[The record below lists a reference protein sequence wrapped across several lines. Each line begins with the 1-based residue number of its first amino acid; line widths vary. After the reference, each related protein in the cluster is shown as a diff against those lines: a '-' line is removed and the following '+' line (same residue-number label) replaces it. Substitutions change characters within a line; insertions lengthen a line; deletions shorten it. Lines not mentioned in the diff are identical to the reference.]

1 MRGATEAFAPAEGYF
16 SFQLAHPVRGATRRE
31 PVIFLPSAISTPAP
45 HEGCDWNFRA
55 TRPWSE
61 FQLTHSMHGCD
72 RHGRVWRRETCHFNS
87 RTRVGC
93 DKIKWYTINTP
104 KISTPAPMQGVTLAA
119 SIAMSLCSFQF
130 PHPAWGAT
138 RLIPCRPWKSDI
150 SIPAP
155 CEGCD
160 IILIKKKRRRL
171 VFQFTHPVWGAAQ
184 RLRTDIL
191 KIIIKYFNSR
201 TLMRYGLTV
210 SP

>member
-1 MRGATEAFAPAEGYF
+1 MQRCSEPATNHASAISTPAPAWGATIQTAVPFIMAWY
-16 SFQLAHPVRGATRRE
+16 FQLTHPVRGATRRE
-31 PVIFLPSAISTPAP
+31 PVIFLPSA
-45 HEGCDWNFRA
+45 
-55 TRPWSE
+55 
-61 FQLTHSMHGCD
+61 
-72 RHGRVWRRETCHFNS
+72 
-87 RTRVGC
+87 
-93 DKIKWYTINTP
+93 
-104 KISTPAPMQGVTLAA
+104 ISTPAPMQGVTLAA

-138 RLIPCRPWKSDI
+138 RLIPRRPWKSDI

>member
-1 MRGATEAFAPAEGYF
+1 MAWYFQLTHPMRGATEAFAPAEGYF

-93 DKIKWYTINTP
+93 D
-104 KISTPAPMQGVTLAA
+104 
-119 SIAMSLCSFQF
+119 
-130 PHPAWGAT
+130 
-138 RLIPCRPWKSDI
+138 
-150 SIPAP
+150 
-155 CEGCD
+155 

>member
-1 MRGATEAFAPAEGYF
+1 MSLLFFCLQRFQLPHPMRGATGTSGQRDPG
-16 SFQLAHPVRGATRRE
+16 
-31 PVIFLPSAISTPAP
+31 
-45 HEGCDWNFRA
+45 WN
-55 TRPWSE
+55 
-61 FQLTHSMHGCD
+61 
-72 RHGRVWRRETCHFNS
+72 FNS
-87 RTRVGC
+87 RTLCMGATGTGACGDARRV
-93 DKIKWYTINTP
+93 
-104 KISTPAPMQGVTLAA
+104 ISTHA
-119 SIAMSLCSFQF
+119 
-130 PHPAWGAT
+130 PAWGAT
-138 RLIPCRPWKSDI
+138 RLIPRRLWKSDI

>member
-55 TRPWSE
+55 TRPWLE

-104 KISTPAPMQGVTLAA
+104 KISTPAPHAGCDVSREYCNVFML
-119 SIAMSLCSFQF
+119 
-130 PHPAWGAT
+130 
-138 RLIPCRPWKSDI
+138 I

-155 CEGCD
+155 RVGCD
-160 IILIKKKRRRL
+160 A
-171 VFQFTHPVWGAAQ
+171 THSSSTLEI
-184 RLRTDIL
+184 R
-191 KIIIKYFNSR
+191 YFNSR
-201 TLMRYGLTV
+201 ALRGVRHHLNKKETPQV
-210 SP
+210 SISIHAPRVGCGTTTSH

>member
-1 MRGATEAFAPAEGYF
+1 MRCSLPGRVI
-16 SFQLAHPVRGATRRE
+16 FQLTHPVWKCSGVANLPQIMQAPFQLTHPVRGATQTIMCFPPHIQKLAIKFFNSRTPRGVR
-31 PVIFLPSAISTPAP
+31 PGSAWIQTGFS
-45 HEGCDWNFRA
+45 
-55 TRPWSE
+55 
-61 FQLTHSMHGCD
+61 
-72 RHGRVWRRETCHFNS
+72 HFNS

-93 DKIKWYTINTP
+93 DKIKWYTNFNSRTHAGCDVSREYCNVFML
-104 KISTPAPMQGVTLAA
+104 ISIPAPRV
-119 SIAMSLCSFQF
+119 
-130 PHPAWGAT
+130 GAT
-138 RLIPCRPWKSDI
+138 RLIPRRPWKSDI